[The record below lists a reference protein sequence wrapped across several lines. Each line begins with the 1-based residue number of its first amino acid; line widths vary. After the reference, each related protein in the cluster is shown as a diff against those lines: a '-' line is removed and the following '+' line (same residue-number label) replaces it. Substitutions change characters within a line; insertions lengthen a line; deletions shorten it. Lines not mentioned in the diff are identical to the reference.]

1 MIVTGK
7 KGGAPSMYEME
18 GAPPGSSRQACR

>member
-1 MIVTGK
+1 
-7 KGGAPSMYEME
+7 MYEME